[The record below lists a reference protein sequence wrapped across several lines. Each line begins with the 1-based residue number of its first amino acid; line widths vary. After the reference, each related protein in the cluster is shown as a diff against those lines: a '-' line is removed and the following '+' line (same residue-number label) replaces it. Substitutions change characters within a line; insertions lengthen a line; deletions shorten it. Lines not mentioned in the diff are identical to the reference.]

1 MPMTVIKTAYS
12 LQFRI
17 WLNGSWLLKYE
28 INPQPFSF
36 FWHAAWNPVAP
47 KRGEFIDIYMRKVW
61 CGWRDLNPHALRR
74 QNLNLVRLPISPHP
88 HLKLKHHFFFPYQK
102 DIQVSRAKTNF
113 LKKIFT
119 NIRKHN
125 FFIKRLFFNQVV

>member
-1 MPMTVIKTAYS
+1 
-12 LQFRI
+12 
-17 WLNGSWLLKYE
+17 
-28 INPQPFSF
+28 
-36 FWHAAWNPVAP
+36 
-47 KRGEFIDIYMRKVW
+47 
-61 CGWRDLNPHALRR
+61 R

-88 HLKLKHHFFFPYQK
+88 HLKLKHHFSFPYQK